1 MQPYQPVSYRHPAL
15 RQAAAA
21 APAPAPAPAMP
32 DSTKKIVTGTITL
45 AVLGSA
51 TWAGF
56 TLGARSKKAL
66 PRIASYVGGVGAALL
81 GLAVLGNAVSMPQI
95 GELTT
100 KPFNLQVA

>member
-1 MQPYQPVSYRHPAL
+1 MA
-15 RQAAAA
+15 
-21 APAPAPAPAMP
+21 
-32 DSTKKIVTGTITL
+32 DSTKKVVTGAITL

-56 TLGARSKKAL
+56 TLGGRSKKAL

-81 GLAVLGNAVSMPQI
+81 GLAVLGNAVSMPQVT
-95 GELTT
+95 ELTT